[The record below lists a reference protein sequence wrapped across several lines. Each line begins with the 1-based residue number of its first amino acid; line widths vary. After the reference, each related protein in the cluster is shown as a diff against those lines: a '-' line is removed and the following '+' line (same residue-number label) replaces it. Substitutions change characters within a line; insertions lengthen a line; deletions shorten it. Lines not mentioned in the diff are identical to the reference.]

1 MNQEEYLSR
10 LGAGLK
16 GRIPDPERDEILAD
30 YREHFRMGIMDDRT
44 EESIALALG
53 DPEDLAREWC
63 AVSLVRTAET
73 HSSFR
78 NMGRAILATIGLGLF
93 NIIVVLIPA
102 VILLVMLIILFL
114 IGLAHAA
121 GGFILAILSFAEITG
136 IHDTTEILLPSAG
149 ICIGIGVCALG
160 LLIIIADGYCAR
172 WIYRLAIRY
181 LKWNISVIRGRDKA

>member
-1 MNQEEYLSR
+1 MNKEEFLSR
-10 LGAGLK
+10 LDTGLK

-30 YREHFRMGIMDDRT
+30 YSEHFRMGILDDRT
-44 EESIALALG
+44 EDTIARALG
-53 DPEDLAREWC
+53 DPDDLAREWC

-78 NMGRAILATIGLGLF
+78 NMGRAVLATIGLGLF
-93 NIIVVLIPA
+93 NIVVVLIPA

-114 IGLAHAA
+114 IGLAHAV
-121 GGFILAILSFAEITG
+121 GGSVLAILSLAEITG
-136 IHDTTEILLPSAG
+136 IHDTSEILLPSAG

-160 LLIIIADGYCAR
+160 ILIIIADGYCAR

-181 LKWNISVIRGRDKA
+181 LKWNISVIQGRDKA